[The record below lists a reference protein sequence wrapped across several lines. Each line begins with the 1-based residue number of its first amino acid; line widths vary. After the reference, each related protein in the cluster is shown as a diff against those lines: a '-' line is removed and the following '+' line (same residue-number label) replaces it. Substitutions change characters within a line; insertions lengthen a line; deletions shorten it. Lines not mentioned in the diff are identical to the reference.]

1 MISHHALS
9 WSKPS
14 VLKSHLCVPCANS
27 LQSCPSL
34 CDAMDR
40 SSPGS
45 SVREILQAR
54 RLEWVAVPSSR
65 GSFRFRDWTRVSYV
79 FTTSTAWE
87 AKKSSAAAAAAAKS
101 LQSCPALSDPIDGTL
116 DRLASLG
123 LPGHTQEDDS
133 ADPVDLPGEWL
144 MWIGGAISG
153 LWEGPCSSA
162 WFCCSGGLVCLG
174 KIQNTC
180 QRPHWCWHLF

>member
-1 MISHHALS
+1 MISHYALS

-14 VLKSHLCVPCANS
+14 VLKSHLCVLCAKS

-34 CDAMDR
+34 CGTMDR

-54 RLEWVAVPSSR
+54 ILEWVAVPSSR

-87 AKKSSAAAAAAAKS
+87 AKKSSAAAPAAAAKS
-101 LQSCPALSDPIDGTL
+101 LQSCPTLCDPTDGSL
-116 DRLASLG
+116 DQLVSLG
-123 LPGHTQEDDS
+123 VPGHTQEDDS
-133 ADPVDLPGEWL
+133 ADPAGSARSMTDVNQWGHRRAL
-144 MWIGGAISG
+144 GGA
-153 LWEGPCSSA
+153 L
-162 WFCCSGGLVCLG
+162 
-174 KIQNTC
+174 
-180 QRPHWCWHLF
+180 